1 MHRRAYTVLAVA
13 LLSLAAWTAH
23 AQESERSIGLA
34 VQQYAPRLDASRNL
48 YGNAL
53 SAALTYEYLSE
64 KNSFI
69 RVGVGFLKHS
79 GNGYGRH
86 FVDGPTASES
96 LLPFELSIGYRVPIF
111 DSSRH
116 AIVVGGGAQYLS
128 YWERYPGQD
137 RLAAQGIGGLLYI
150 GPEFALTKR
159 LRLGLEYRVLGGEV
173 QARRPEG
180 LLDIDV
186 GGTFVQVALRR
197 VL

>member
-1 MHRRAYTVLAVA
+1 MNRTAYPVLAVA
-13 LLSLAAWTAH
+13 LLCLVAWPTH
-23 AQESERSIGLA
+23 AQVSERSVGFA
-34 VQQYAPRLDASRNL
+34 VQQYTPRLDASHSL
-48 YGNAL
+48 YGRAV
-53 SAALTYEYLSE
+53 SAAFTYEYLSE

-86 FVDGPTASES
+86 FVDGPKANES
-96 LLPFELSIGYRVPIF
+96 LLPFELSIGYRVPF
-111 DSSRH
+111 ADGSRA

-137 RLAAQGIGGLLYI
+137 RIAAQGIGGVLYI
-150 GPEFALTKR
+150 GPEFALSKR

-173 QARRPEG
+173 QARTPEG

-186 GGTFVQVALRR
+186 GGSFLQVALRR

>member
-1 MHRRAYTVLAVA
+1 MHRRAFAAAALAS
-13 LLSLAAWTAH
+13 LSLAAWTTH
-23 AQESERSIGLA
+23 GQESERAIGFA
-34 VQQYAPRLDASRNL
+34 IQQYTPRLSGTQNL

-53 SAALTYEYLSE
+53 SGSFSYEYLSE
-64 KNSFI
+64 RNSFI
-69 RVGVGFLKHS
+69 RVGIGFLKHS

-86 FVDGPTASES
+86 FVDGPAATAS
-96 LLPFELSIGYRVPIF
+96 LLPFELSIGYRVPLV
-111 DSSRH
+111 DSARH
-116 AIVVGGGAQYLS
+116 AIIVGGGAQYLS

-137 RLAAQGIGGLLYI
+137 RLAAQGIGGILYI

-186 GGTFVQVALRR
+186 GGSFLQVALRR